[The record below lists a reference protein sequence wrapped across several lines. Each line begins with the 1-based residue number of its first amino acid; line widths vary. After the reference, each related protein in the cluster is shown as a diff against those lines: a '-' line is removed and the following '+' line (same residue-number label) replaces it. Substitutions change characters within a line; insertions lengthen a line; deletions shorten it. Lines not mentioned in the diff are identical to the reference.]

1 MSLPATSFTYS
12 YKDPTLHVL
21 IIEDNRDFAQIL
33 RDILEIQG
41 CRTEVAFDTSSGL
54 TVAKQTLPDLIFCD
68 IHFPGETDG
77 YDFAKALRSDSDI
90 SHIPLVAVSGYITEE
105 DRERA
110 ISTGFDLVFPKPVKF
125 ADLRKALSIFSK
137 GKS

>member
-1 MSLPATSFTYS
+1 MYLSLKTIAILPRYFATFSKS
-12 YKDPTLHVL
+12 KDAEPRSRSTRV
-21 IIEDNRDFAQIL
+21 
-33 RDILEIQG
+33 QG
-41 CRTEVAFDTSSGL
+41 SIWQSKL
-54 TVAKQTLPDLIFCD
+54 SDLIFCD
-68 IHFPGETDG
+68 IHFPGEMDG